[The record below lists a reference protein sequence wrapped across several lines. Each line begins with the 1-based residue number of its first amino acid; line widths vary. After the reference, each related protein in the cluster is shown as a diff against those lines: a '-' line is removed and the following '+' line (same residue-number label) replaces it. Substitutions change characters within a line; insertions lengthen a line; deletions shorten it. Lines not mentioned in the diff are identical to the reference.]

1 MKSEI
6 INNVLSMKY
15 CTCPTQCMYVCLL
28 RICNVDMG
36 HSGALMPSTALQ
48 LPPRTHG
55 SHVAGFLGRT
65 HPVSIIIF
73 NTYHFTIL
81 YIHS

>member
-6 INNVLSMKY
+6 INNILSMKQ

-36 HSGALMPSTALQ
+36 HSGALLALPSTVLQ
-48 LPPRTHG
+48 LPPRT
-55 SHVAGFLGRT
+55 
-65 HPVSIIIF
+65 
-73 NTYHFTIL
+73 FTVVT
-81 YIHS
+81 